1 MLAAR
6 LDLPTSQ
13 RQTPSLAGRRLS
25 VVVPCFNEE
34 AVLPETTRRLGE
46 LLDNLIARGRINE
59 ASHVY
64 FVDDGSLD
72 QTWSMIEAATNAHAF
87 VRGIKLSRN
96 SGHQNAL
103 LAGLFSADGDAVITV
118 DADLQDDLSAIELMV
133 EAYLGGSDIV
143 YGVRNRRAVD
153 SFLKRFTAENYY
165 RVLNWMGVQAIFNH
179 ADYRLMSRRAVDALR
194 GFKEVNLFL
203 RGIIP
208 LLGYTTS
215 TVYYERAR
223 RFAGESKFPLRK
235 MLGFAWEGITSF
247 SPMPLHFITTLGLLV
262 SFGSFVVT
270 LWALWVSLFTANAVP
285 GWASTVLPIYFLG
298 GIQLLCIGIIGEYL
312 AKMYMETK
320 ERPRYLIEKTAGI
333 LGAGSRE
340 GETRRGSASL

>member
-1 MLAAR
+1 MLSAR
-6 LDLPTSQ
+6 LDLATAQSAG
-13 RQTPSLAGRRLS
+13 RSLAGRRLS
-25 VVVPCFNEE
+25 LVVPCFNEE
-34 AVLPETTRRLGE
+34 AVLPETIRRLGE
-46 LLDNLIARGRINE
+46 LLHRLVAGGRISE

-72 QTWSMIEAATNAHAF
+72 RTWTVIEAATNAHAF

-96 SGHQNAL
+96 TGHQNAL

-118 DADLQDDLSAIELMV
+118 DADLQDDLGAIESMV

-143 YGVRNRRAVD
+143 YGVRNRRSAD
-153 SFLKRFTAENYY
+153 TFLKRFSAESYY
-165 RVLNWMGVQAIFNH
+165 RLLNWMGVQAVFNH

-208 LLGYTTS
+208 LLGFTTS
-215 TVYYERAR
+215 TVYYDRAR

-247 SPMPLHFITTLGLLV
+247 SPMPLHLITTLGLMV
-262 SFGSFVVT
+262 SIGSFAVT
-270 LWALWVSLFTANAVP
+270 LWALWVRLFTEDAVP

-320 ERPRYLIEKTAGI
+320 ERPRYFVEKTAGMP
-333 LGAGSRE
+333 
-340 GETRRGSASL
+340 GSASRETEPRRSSH